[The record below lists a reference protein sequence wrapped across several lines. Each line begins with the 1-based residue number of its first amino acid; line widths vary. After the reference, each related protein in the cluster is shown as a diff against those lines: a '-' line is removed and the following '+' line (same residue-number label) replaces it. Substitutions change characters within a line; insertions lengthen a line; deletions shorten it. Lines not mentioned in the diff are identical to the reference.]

1 MKDPRLVTAEIAIA
15 LLQEVPDKVMKGIDL
30 RKLRSEVQELVYSF
44 MSLEDLDEQGM
55 LNSIKTNGILLLNR
69 WSELKKVTRKPGD
82 LLNVAKIR
90 FAGLTLANLPNRIGR
105 EPRLYSGVDCFW
117 GTIVKVEP
125 FDSLRDTLV
134 DAKERF
140 DIVTNMGV
148 KERDL
153 VAFAVLPP
161 RRFGKHISEG
171 MFIEAEPKGISGEQA
186 IPTSK
191 GKGAIESILREE
203 AARLKIKI

>member
-1 MKDPRLVTAEIAIA
+1 MKDPRLIAAEISIA
-15 LLQEVPDKVMKGIDL
+15 LLQEVPDKMLKGIDL
-30 RKLRSEVQELVYSF
+30 RKMRSEVQELVYSF
-44 MSLEDLDEQGM
+44 MSLEDLEEQGM
-55 LNSIKTNGILLLNR
+55 LNSVKTNGTLLLNK
-69 WSELKKVTRKPGD
+69 WVELKKVARKPGD
-82 LLNVAKIR
+82 FFNAAKIR
-90 FAGLTLANLPNRIGR
+90 FAGLILANLPNRVGR
-105 EPRLYSGVDCFW
+105 EPRLYNGVDCFW

-125 FDSLRDTLV
+125 FDSLRATLV

-140 DIVTNMGV
+140 DIVTNMRV

-153 VAFAVLPP
+153 MAFAILPP

-171 MFIEAEPKGISGEQA
+171 MFIEAELEGISGEQA